1 MIKTV
6 TLEGDELKVDEL
18 GGKNTVIT
26 NQSGLTLYASAFPDV
41 EPNNNNVAT
50 ILSGGVM
57 NLHDTNG
64 TVYLLGTGKVQ
75 LMGTNSDELPMSA
88 LIASGSGGGG
98 GSSGGGV
105 SQEYVD
111 NGDAVT
117 LISAKKYTDSK
128 TEPLTEP
135 ELNELLEEV
144 FGSELIK
151 QGTN

>member
-1 MIKTV
+1 MIQTV
-6 TLEGDELKVDEL
+6 TLEGEELKVEGL

-26 NQSGLTLYASAFPDV
+26 NRSSSTLYASAFPNI

-57 NLHDTNG
+57 NLYDTNG
-64 TVYLLGTGKVQ
+64 TVYLWGTGKVQ

-88 LIASGSGGGG
+88 LIASGGGG
-98 GSSGGGV
+98 SGGGV

-117 LISAKKYTDSK
+117 LLSAKRYTDSK

-135 ELNELLEEV
+135 ELNELLEDV